1 MVNPN
6 DIKHLF
12 DNWDDGLIL
21 SYLQG
26 HMGYVVVDD
35 EKFPKSA
42 QIVLGDFCF
51 FAGIPNKELIKKA
64 AAEII
69 IPQNEAWSKEIEN
82 VLKDRVK
89 KNYRYKIKKDINIF
103 DREKL
108 ILFVNSLDKKFT
120 LKRIDKK
127 LYEKALKSDWSKDL
141 CSQFSDSEDYEKRG
155 LGFVIL
161 YNDKIVSGASS
172 YVVYN
177 EGIEIEIVTDKAFRS
192 KGLATVCGANLIL
205 ECLNRD
211 IYPSWDAINLRSV
224 DLANKLGYQLDMPYV
239 VYFLEN

>member
-1 MVNPN
+1 
-6 DIKHLF
+6 LF
-12 DNWDDGLIL
+12 
-21 SYLQG
+21 
-26 HMGYVVVDD
+26 
-35 EKFPKSA
+35 
-42 QIVLGDFCF
+42 C
-51 FAGIPNKELIKKA
+51 AGIPNKELIKKA

-127 LYEKALKSDWSKDL
+127 LYEKTLKSDWSKDL

-211 IYPSWDAINLRSV
+211 IYPSWDAIDLRSV
-224 DLANKLGYQLDMPYV
+224 DLANKLGYHLDMPYV